1 MKKIILLLFIFLSL
15 TTFVYAAGEK
25 NNVVIEADKQ
35 EIKMDKNKGY
45 FSGDVK
51 VTVGDVTV
59 KSPRAELDL
68 DPNTKKP
75 SLAVFMI
82 IPMLFKIKTIKSMKL
97 NPE

>member
-1 MKKIILLLFIFLSL
+1 MKKIIFSLFIFLFF
-15 TTFVYAAGEK
+15 TAIVYAAGDS

-35 EIKMDKNKGY
+35 QIKMDQNKGY

-59 KSPRAELDL
+59 KSPRAELNL

-75 SLAVFMI
+75 SLAVF
-82 IPMLFKIKTIKSMKL
+82 LW
-97 NPE
+97 